1 MTDVS
6 THTSSVVLASSIAR
20 VATPKARNYMIQ
32 MCKHFG
38 HKLPVKYDDAGGRL
52 VFEQRVCEFDT
63 TQPGI
68 LTIALKAE
76 DERGLHAIEDIVER
90 HLRRFAF
97 KEELVIAWVRRG

>member
-6 THTSSVVLASSIAR
+6 TLPSSIAR

-52 VFEQRVCEFDT
+52 QFEQRVCEFDI

-68 LTIALKAE
+68 LTIALQAD
-76 DERGLHAIEDIVER
+76 DERGLHAIEDIVDR

-97 KEELVIAWVRRG
+97 KEELAIAWVRRG